1 MKKYIML
8 LDAVK
13 LMSLLIVGK
22 RIEGVLYMDEV
33 MGRLTFKPY
42 YRAAKRRRRDD
53 RLVRNLEHGW
63 VKESVKRIKM
73 FTSIPKC
80 IGTARMIN
88 ALDRETGEAKE
99 ALIDRELIEFV

>member
-8 LDAVK
+8 LDAVR
-13 LMSLLIVGK
+13 LMSLLIAGK

-33 MGRLTFKPY
+33 TDKLTFKPY

-63 VKESVKRIKM
+63 VKESVERIKM

-80 IGTARMIN
+80 IGTARIMN
-88 ALDRETGEAKE
+88 VLDRETGEAKE
-99 ALIDRELIEFV
+99 ALIDRELIELI